1 MFGPTLAI
9 GRIVNYV
16 MQPSDFG
23 PNSVYTAKSQGR
35 SAPIVRPAVIVETWG
50 NQGTS
55 DETKWTVSLQ
65 VFVDGPN
72 DGYPILPPAPAAGL
86 SAQDALNAI
95 LASPPPVYQLWKS
108 SVAYDET
115 TKAPGTWHWEK

>member
-23 PNSVYTAKSQGR
+23 PTSVYTANSQGR

-50 NQGTS
+50 NQATS
-55 DETKWTVSLQ
+55 DETKWTVNLQ
-65 VFVDGPN
+65 VFVDGSN
-72 DGYPILPPAPAAGL
+72 DGYPILPTAPAAGL
-86 SAQDALNAI
+86 SVQDALNAI
-95 LASPPPVYQLWKS
+95 MASPPPVCQLWKT
-108 SVAYDET
+108 SVTHNEA
-115 TKAPGTWHWEK
+115 TKVPGTWH